1 MGQSDADRVF
11 HVRAIGVS
19 TNSNERVGTFY
30 FRAWS
35 ARVPLFQPR
44 AYLGD
49 AAPAYAN
56 AAAAV
61 FDSVRDRL
69 MCFAHVYKVRSILPI

>member
-30 FRAWS
+30 FRAWR
-35 ARVPLFQPR
+35 ARVSLFQPR
-44 AYLGD
+44 VYLGD
-49 AAPAYAN
+49 GAHAYAN
-56 AAAAV
+56 AAAVV
-61 FDSVRDRL
+61 FDSFRDRL
-69 MCFAHVYKVRSILPI
+69 MCFAHVFKVRFFVPI